1 MNSNTPLPPHLEQF
15 VREQIAAGRFHS
27 EGDVLR
33 AALQL
38 LEESSHADKPS
49 GFRPYERVEGFSR
62 QSLPLVAPERWEVLH
77 GSRADTAVTDQP
89 PSPAKRSPRGL
100 LADLRSSLS
109 PDEIADARHEMWAGF
124 LHGEAG

>member
-15 VREQIAAGRFHS
+15 VREQIAAGRFLS

-38 LEESSHADKPS
+38 LEESSHADMPS
-49 GFRPYERVEGFSR
+49 GSRPNERVAGFSS
-62 QSLPLVAPERWEVLH
+62 QSLPVATERWEVLR
-77 GSRADTAVTDQP
+77 GPRADADGSSQL
-89 PSPAKRSPRGL
+89 SAPAKRSPRGL
-100 LADLRSSLS
+100 LADLRSNLS
-109 PDEIADARHEMWAGF
+109 PDQIADARHEMWAGF